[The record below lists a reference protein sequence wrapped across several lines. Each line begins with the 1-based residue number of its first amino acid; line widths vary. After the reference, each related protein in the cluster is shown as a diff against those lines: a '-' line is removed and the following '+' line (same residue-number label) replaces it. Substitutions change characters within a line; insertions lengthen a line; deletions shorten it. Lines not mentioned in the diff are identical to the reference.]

1 MKTILSVCVIALF
14 SFTVQ
19 AAPSMGT
26 DWQTKG
32 PKSERDRPELTLDVR
47 LLGGPL
53 GTFIDEP
60 SEANKLKTLPSGAQA
75 RLPYS
80 GFGGLGYSMG
90 LTLGLTYD
98 QFIGFETGLISRS
111 EKATATYNI
120 NGGSYDIE
128 VTQSTLTVPLLI
140 RLTLPTDSVQ
150 PSLLFGMGLHFPSDT
165 ALESLNLTR
174 LDAEASSYQTL
185 NFGFELEFKLPV
197 KQYDIRI
204 PLSLRGYHNQNLG
217 ASAAERIDSNN
228 CDPTGLIC
236 DNTFITEWQWA
247 AEILLGLSI
256 HTQLLN

>member
-1 MKTILSVCVIALF
+1 MRSIVCICVLVLF
-14 SFTVQ
+14 SSQIQ
-19 AAPSMGT
+19 AAPSGT
-26 DWQTKG
+26 IDWKTKA
-32 PKSERDRPELTLDVR
+32 PASEIDRPELTLDVR

-60 SEANKLKTLPSGAQA
+60 SEANKLNSQA
-75 RLPYS
+75 VRIPYS